1 MFEYFNSLRES
12 VAARCAHGA
21 LTRCT
26 FYNPIHACSGWATES
41 VAVFVP
47 FLITVAINVCTLFV
61 SIVGVFSAAAA
72 TAVADFVVVR
82 FDQLTFFMY

>member
-1 MFEYFNSLRES
+1 MPR
-12 VAARCAHGA
+12 VARTVRS
-21 LTRCT
+21 LTRYT
-26 FYNPIHACSGWATES
+26 FYNPIHACSDCATEC

-61 SIVGVFSAAAA
+61 SIVGVFSVAA
-72 TAVADFVVVR
+72 AVADFVVVR